1 MIEWI
6 HLEERISDLMIIA
19 QSKCL
24 AFDLGK
30 VQFLE
35 LYLQVVSKT
44 VVAATLTTSVC
55 RIRDNFLIHLSRFDQ
70 VLSFRIHIY
79 WKLMDTKIP
88 TIWITK
94 VNEPFLFSNHCLLM
108 MLLPQF
114 CIPLNEVFF

>member
-1 MIEWI
+1 MSPLGEN
-6 HLEERISDLMIIA
+6 IA
-19 QSKCL
+19 RSIKTSTNS
-24 AFDLGK
+24 
-30 VQFLE
+30 
-35 LYLQVVSKT
+35 VV
-44 VVAATLTTSVC
+44 TSQTHGDC
-55 RIRDNFLIHLSRFDQ
+55 DRFDHFGLQDQEQLLDTPVERQRARFYQ